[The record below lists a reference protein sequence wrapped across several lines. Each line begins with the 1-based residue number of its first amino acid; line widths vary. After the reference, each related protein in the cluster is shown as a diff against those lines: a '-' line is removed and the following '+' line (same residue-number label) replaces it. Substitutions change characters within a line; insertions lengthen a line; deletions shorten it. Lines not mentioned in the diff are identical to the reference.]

1 MDDDELHFPGRPSPD
16 PDSLLS
22 VKRARPWPWPAAP
35 QLLAARSLG
44 CFWLAHGTPHPP
56 WCDGGK
62 ASEFSKVRHV
72 PWCSNLSGFTQSAR
86 RTPMQ
91 HRAGTITIFCLWL
104 RSSIGGVTRLPLQPA
119 HTERERCVERNVEKV
134 LDSSNYWVACTGLA
148 GRAQPLRLRHHGW
161 VGEQR
166 IGSLADSPQRL
177 RSPNRAPGSQPH

>member
-1 MDDDELHFPGRPSPD
+1 MTSSISQADQANQMRRAWPVAVACRASIIGSSIAWLLLVGPRHATHPLVRRRQGIGIFKSP
-16 PDSLLS
+16 PCSLVL
-22 VKRARPWPWPAAP
+22 KPFR
-35 QLLAARSLG
+35 L
-44 CFWLAHGTPHPP
+44 
-56 WCDGGK
+56 
-62 ASEFSKVRHV
+62 
-72 PWCSNLSGFTQSAR
+72 QSAR